1 MKNHCCILLL
11 VSFICLR
18 LNGQYYFSGNNNNE
32 EPELLWELGTS
43 IGAMNCLTDLGGAK
57 GIGKKFIKDIN
68 WGKTQFCGGLFVS
81 ATWHSL
87 IAVRMEGIYGQ
98 VTASDDVLKNVY
110 DIARE
115 RYLRNLHFKSA
126 IAEIALTTEFHPLF
140 LNTAE
145 DAQAPLFSPYLTA
158 GFGIFHYN
166 PQTMF
171 NNNWV
176 DLRPLHTEGQ
186 GFREYPDRPVYKS
199 TSWCVPMGVGI
210 KYDKAGMVNYR
221 FEIVYRMTGTDYLD
235 DVSTNY
241 INPELFTHYLPA
253 QQAAMA
259 MQLTDRSKNVTGINR
274 TKEGSKRGNPNDK
287 DAYFTFSIKLSMA
300 LNRGKRK

>member
-18 LNGQYYFSGNNNNE
+18 MNGQYYFSGNNNE
-32 EPELLWELGTS
+32 EPELLWELGGS

-68 WGKTQFCGGLFVS
+68 WNKTQFCSGLFVS

-87 IAVRMEGIYGQ
+87 IAVRLDGLYGQ

-110 DIARE
+110 DIARG
-115 RYLRNLHFKSA
+115 RYLRNLHFKST
-126 IAEIALTTEFHPLF
+126 IAEIALLTEFHPLF

-145 DAQAPLFSPYLTA
+145 DAPAPLCSPYITA
-158 GFGIFHYN
+158 GFGVFHYN
-166 PQTMF
+166 PQTIL

-186 GFREYPDRPVYKS
+186 GFKEYPNHREYKS
-199 TSWCVPMGVGI
+199 TSWCIPLGAGI

-221 FEIVYRMTGTDYLD
+221 FEIVYRVTGTDYLD

-253 QQAAMA
+253 QQATMA
-259 MQLTDRSKNVTGINR
+259 MQLTDRSGGNANTAYLS
-274 TKEGSKRGNPNDK
+274 KEGNKRGNPNNK
-287 DAYFTFSIKLSMA
+287 DAYFTFNIKISLV
-300 LNRGKRK
+300 LNRGKHR